1 MLNKCKVKDKIKCN
15 LLSVIKL
22 ENRTPKSCCCF
33 INNMKSFVFFCKIS
47 HPMTGSNFC
56 FKTVMLRNKVS

>member
-1 MLNKCKVKDKIKCN
+1 MLNKYKVKDKIKCN

-22 ENRTPKSCCCF
+22 ENRTPKSCCF
-33 INNMKSFVFFCKIS
+33 INNMKPFFFCKIS
-47 HPMTGSNFC
+47 HPTTGSNFC